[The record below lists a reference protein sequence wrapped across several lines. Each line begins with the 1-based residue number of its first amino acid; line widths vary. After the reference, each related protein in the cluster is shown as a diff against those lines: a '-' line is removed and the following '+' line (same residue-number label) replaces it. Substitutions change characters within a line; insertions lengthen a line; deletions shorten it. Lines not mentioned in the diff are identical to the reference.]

1 MNIEQQLF
9 LSLTDANNAANR
21 YLAIG
26 VEQGRQEARADIRAI
41 LAAYA
46 MCDNV
51 LLPTPLVAAL
61 EQAKRRMG

>member
-1 MNIEQQLF
+1 MMNNIQQPDLYQRIDF
-9 LSLTDANNAANR
+9 LADTRD
-21 YLAIG
+21 
-26 VEQGRQEARADIRAI
+26 EAREDIRAI

-51 LLPTPLVAAL
+51 LLPTVLVAAL

>member
-1 MNIEQQLF
+1 MNNIQQPDLYQRIDF
-9 LSLTDANNAANR
+9 LADTRD
-21 YLAIG
+21 
-26 VEQGRQEARADIRAI
+26 EAREDIRAI

-51 LLPTPLVAAL
+51 LLPTVLVAAL